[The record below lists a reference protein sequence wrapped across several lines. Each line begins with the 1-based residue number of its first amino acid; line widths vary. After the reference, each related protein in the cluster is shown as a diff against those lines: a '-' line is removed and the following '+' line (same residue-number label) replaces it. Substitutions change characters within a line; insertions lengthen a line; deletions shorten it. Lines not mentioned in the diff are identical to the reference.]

1 MPFANNVAFCCLALD
16 EAHLHPGGSVRV
28 DDELQV
34 SAARP
39 VDLDETWVRWLG
51 TIQARAFRGS
61 GLVLTAQRPIPRFE
75 VVVPDE
81 LEQRVRLLHLCLL
94 LQGCAF
100 APGGLMVGG
109 NTENGHLHV
118 GPLGPFESYPRPE
131 YRRFTRATA
140 ERVADAAAL
149 LPGAELIY
157 GGGNAAFRPHRRLRL
172 GFNSWIFGLRSFH
185 VDHRLHWFVR
195 AIEAFLRLPRHG

>member
-34 SAARP
+34 SAAPP

-51 TIQARAFRGS
+51 TIKARAFRGS

-75 VVVPDE
+75 VVVPYE

-109 NTENGHLHV
+109 NTRTV
-118 GPLGPFESYPRPE
+118 
-131 YRRFTRATA
+131 TCTW
-140 ERVADAAAL
+140 AL
-149 LPGAELIY
+149 
-157 GGGNAAFRPHRRLRL
+157 
-172 GFNSWIFGLRSFH
+172 
-185 VDHRLHWFVR
+185 
-195 AIEAFLRLPRHG
+195 